1 MLLVVRHGYQ
11 KLPRDPRLTGN
22 EKQKRETAIREAK
35 AIYRDEVWEKK
46 NEVAINMKIAVS
58 ADRQTLSI
66 PLHRA
71 ISMQNSTPILLAL
84 PNFMTKSKYLNFLAY
99 ALKTYWMRLE
109 ESARARRKE
118 IRWTPSKVAAGGRRR
133 EKEKNVFDRQWD
145 EILHWAS
152 REEEEASESREWK
165 SVIGIEDWNQ
175 NGDSFCDS
183 PILLRGNSPLNRQ
196 RFLYRGEISLRKNK
210 RAVMSNVLGQE
221 RREQIKT

>member
-11 KLPRDPRLTGN
+11 KLPRDPWLTGN

-71 ISMQNSTPILLAL
+71 ISMQTSTPILLAL

-118 IRWTPSKVAAGGRRR
+118 IRWTPSKVAAGERRR
-133 EKEKNVFDRQWD
+133 RGGERKRTFSIGSETRFYTERAGKKKR
-145 EILHWAS
+145 WA
-152 REEEEASESREWK
+152 RVE
-165 SVIGIEDWNQ
+165 
-175 NGDSFCDS
+175 
-183 PILLRGNSPLNRQ
+183 NR
-196 RFLYRGEISLRKNK
+196 
-210 RAVMSNVLGQE
+210 RA
-221 RREQIKT
+221 